1 MVTETRQAKISISL
15 DPEGAKRQLSELEK
29 ETGKAGKAAKDRK
42 KVEKDETTKKQ
53 QTNQGVQRF
62 GLASLRPLDLT
73 RAFMRGL
80 PGGSVAFK
88 VAEVTSEF
96 GQAAGGLV
104 KDFVAQANLG
114 VVGSVEGGING
125 VIDALNSYSKILAA
139 AIPGLSP
146 LNIPRVDVKKVLLD
160 GIDEAIEKGQ
170 IIGEI
175 KAAQAGLDAGF
186 RQVGA
191 ILKVVAAT
199 GADVNIDL
207 LREMGVA
214 AAKIA
219 QGEESLRLQADR
231 NYIERQVKLAPGLF
245 KEGFIKILETAVGI
259 K

>member
-62 GLASLRPLDLT
+62 GISSLRPLDLT
-73 RAFMRGL
+73 RAIARSL
-80 PGGSVAFK
+80 PFGALAFK
-88 VAEVTSEF
+88 VAEVTGEF

-104 KDFVAQANLG
+104 KDLVSQANLG

-125 VIDALNSYSKILAA
+125 VVDALNAYSKVIAA

-160 GIDEAIEKGQ
+160 GIDEAIEKSQ
-170 IIGEI
+170 FIEDL
-175 KAAQAGLDAGF
+175 KSAQEGLSAGF
-186 RQVGA
+186 TQVA
-191 ILKVVAAT
+191 AMLKVIAAT
-199 GADVNIDL
+199 GSDVNIDL
-207 LREMGVA
+207 LRETGVT

-219 QGEESLRLQADR
+219 TVQDALQRKAARDWR
-231 NYIERQVKLAPGLF
+231 ERYAKLAPELF
-245 KEGFIKILETAVGI
+245 KQNLIDTVKMAVGA